1 MEEQQRLDKVLSSQS
16 TYSRSE
22 IKKMMKNGQITVNGI
37 SIQKSDIKINPE
49 RDTVAVNGKTVCLKQ
64 YIYLLMDKPSGVVCA
79 VSDKKDTTVIDII
92 PEEYKRKGLFPVG
105 RLDKDTQGL
114 LMITNDGEFSHKIT
128 SPKTNLY
135 KTYHAVID
143 SDITPEDTEA
153 FENGIVFKDGTKC
166 RKAFLR
172 QLPNTEEPT
181 VEVKICEG
189 MFHQVKKMLAV
200 RGKKVIRL
208 RRTAIGNLCADSI
221 FHKRKIIEMNYL
233 ELYRILFDKLH

>member
-1 MEEQQRLDKVLSSQS
+1 MEKQQRLDKVLSSQS

-37 SIQKSDIKINPE
+37 SVQKSDIKINPE

-105 RLDKDTQGL
+105 RLD
-114 LMITNDGEFSHKIT
+114 KIT

-221 FHKRKIIEMNYL
+221 FHKRKIIEMDYL